1 MLTKSSTELVRQ
13 QNSSLVL
20 SALRRGGPLAH
31 TDLSVLTGLSSA
43 TVSAITADLERV
55 GILERLEQKPPTGRG
70 RPRVLFSQR
79 RDSGYII
86 VVRISSDTVQ
96 YSLADYSGTLMDR
109 FEEARG
115 TSSGAGSAAASDPK
129 AFCAAV
135 VAALDRLAQ
144 RSRLERRQVVAVSI
158 SSKGLVDRDAA
169 RLIWSP
175 IFGTA
180 EIDFAALLAG
190 AGWDATVVLSNET
203 LLVAQALMAAA
214 GRGAETPPALAA
226 LSLGHSIG
234 LGIARQGRG
243 GETEASAPNFGHM
256 LHTPDAGLCRC
267 GARGCVE
274 AAAGFYGILRKA
286 FQVPS
291 DTIPAKFVPLAEM
304 DKIAVSARQQN
315 RMAGYAFR
323 EAGAALGHGLARLIS
338 LYGAMPIH
346 VTGLGL
352 RYFDLMHQSMEEA
365 LALSHAVR
373 IGGMPAIHVVQDEPG
388 LVFSGHLELALQ
400 VVDASI
406 LSARL

>member
-31 TDLSVLTGLSSA
+31 TDLSALTGLSSA

-55 GILERLEQKPPTGRG
+55 GILERLEQKPAAGRG

-79 RDSGYII
+79 RDGGYIV

-96 YSLADYSGTLMDR
+96 YSLADYGGTLMDR

-115 TSSGAGSAAASDPK
+115 SQGAALGGGAGDTRAFAAG
-129 AFCAAV
+129 FM
-135 VAALDRLAQ
+135 AALNRLVQ
-144 RSRLERRQVVAVSI
+144 RSRLDRRQIVAVSI
-158 SSKGLVDRDAA
+158 SSKGVVDREAA
-169 RLIWSP
+169 RLVWSP
-175 IFGTA
+175 VFGTA
-180 EIDFAALLAG
+180 AVDFAALLSAD
-190 AGWDATVVLSNET
+190 GWDAQVVLSNET
-203 LLVAQALMAAA
+203 LLVAQALMAKEATTA
-214 GRGAETPPALAA
+214 IPALAA

-234 LGIARQGRG
+234 LGIARRGRG
-243 GETEASAPNFGHM
+243 GEIEATAPNFGHM
-256 LHTPDAGLCRC
+256 PHTPDAGLCRC

-286 FQVPS
+286 FEVPS

-304 DKIAVSARQQN
+304 DKIALSARQKN

-323 EAGAALGHGLARLIS
+323 EAGAALGQGLARLIS
-338 LYGAMPIH
+338 LHGAMPIH

-365 LALSHAVR
+365 LAQSHAAR
-373 IGGMPAIHVVQDEPG
+373 IGGMPAIHLVSDETG

-406 LSARL
+406 LAARL